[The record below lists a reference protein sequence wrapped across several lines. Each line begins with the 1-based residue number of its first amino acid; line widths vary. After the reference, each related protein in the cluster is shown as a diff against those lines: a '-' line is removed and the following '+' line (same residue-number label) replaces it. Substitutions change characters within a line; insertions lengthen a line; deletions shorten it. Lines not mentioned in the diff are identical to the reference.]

1 MVINAVDVCHMYK
14 CVKTPDFGGMLPPF
28 RVSFCKSSKNNWNLS
43 VFPTDNFS
51 PYVSGDFFA
60 IFVVS
65 VGVAVDGVPTKKE
78 GGLAS
83 RLP

>member
-1 MVINAVDVCHMYK
+1 M
-14 CVKTPDFGGMLPPF
+14 
-28 RVSFCKSSKNNWNLS
+28 SSRQIIFLL
-43 VFPTDNFS
+43 TLA
-51 PYVSGDFFA
+51 A

>member
-1 MVINAVDVCHMYK
+1 M
-14 CVKTPDFGGMLPPF
+14 PDFGGMLPPF
-28 RVSFCKSSKNNWNLS
+28 RGGFCKSGKNNWNLS

-65 VGVAVDGVPTKKE
+65 VGVVVDGVPTKKE